1 MEIVTINELE
11 LAINRA
17 RQSVPATGSESAL
30 SADVSLLA
38 DLYGEL
44 IFRGHK
50 AFQADSVSPEHQ
62 DALKRWTRANEQHAA

>member
-1 MEIVTINELE
+1 MDTVTITDLE

-17 RQSVPATGSESAL
+17 RQGEPAAGTEAAL

-44 IFRGHK
+44 IFRGHR
-50 AFQADSVSPEHQ
+50 AFKADSVSQAHQ
-62 DALKRWTRANEQHAA
+62 AALQRWVVTSAPKAA